1 MVKSLEFIG
10 TDNKINYIIGNTVLE
25 QNLLDRRFEFSSNKI
40 NVLFGPN
47 ASGKSTIIKAIS
59 SYCLCGDKSNNDG
72 LTNMFKY
79 EPLDFIK
86 DFWEDTKCSMED
98 VITESAGN
106 QVDIEWDGGF
116 VYNDNFSKR
125 RGHSIGDLTG
135 SILDDVGEEL
145 HYMFGKDKSSLGQLS
160 IFMINKITKLC
171 TSEIKFSD
179 MVKRY
184 EKRINSVNDSWA
196 NAYKQ
201 QYEYLSKFHKDDN
214 CQMTVLLDEIDKSLD
229 INNII
234 KLYTIVLP
242 QLIKKYNVQ
251 IILVS
256 HSPIILS
263 DSIFNSEDY
272 NIISLDENYTKTTRE
287 NLLTIFK

>member
-1 MVKSLEFIG
+1 MIKSLEFYG
-10 TDNKINYIIGNTVLE
+10 TDKKLNYIIGNEVLE
-25 QNLLDRRFEFSSNKI
+25 QNLLDRRFEFSSDKI

-47 ASGKSTIIKAIS
+47 ASGKSTIIKAIAA
-59 SYCLCGDKSNNDG
+59 YTLCGDKINNDG

-79 EPLDFIK
+79 EPLDFRK
-86 DFWEDTKCSMED
+86 DLYDDKYYSIEELMNET
-98 VITESAGN
+98 AGN
-106 QVDIEWDGGF
+106 QIDLDWDGGF

-125 RGHSIGDLTG
+125 KGSAIGDLTG
-135 SILDDVGEEL
+135 SILNDAGEEMNYVL
-145 HYMFGKDKSSLGQLS
+145 GKDKSSLGQLS

-171 TSEIKFSD
+171 TTEIKFSD
-179 MVKRY
+179 MVDKY
-184 EKRINSVNDSWA
+184 NNRINSVNDMWI
-196 NAYKQ
+196 NAYKR
-201 QYEYLSKFHKDDN
+201 QYEYLSKIHTDDK

-242 QLIKKYNVQ
+242 KLIKKYNVQ

-272 NIISLDENYTKTTRE
+272 NIISLDEDYTKMTRE